1 MGGWGSG
8 VGRGG
13 ELGKSLRSC
22 SGRAAP
28 PSSPRSRAC
37 AAGRGREAAAPGGRE
52 AGSLVA
58 GAMDRTAAAG
68 VGVSSAG
75 IGKKGAHVLATA
87 DATDVAAEDVSKV
100 TVKGKEAGERKLM
113 IGALCAFGLGLAGL
127 AGLYAHLLPRMRAF
141 GGEARLPHSMEDIKA
156 LLVVLERWFEVAPGE
171 VLSLFCSTYIFM
183 MTFAIPGSIALSVLA
198 GALFGFGYGMALVV
212 FCCLVGACMCYAA
225 SMAVGRPLALWLW
238 PVKLRLFQDEV
249 GKRRHRLLWY
259 MAFIRVTPAFPN
271 VFVNVAAP
279 IVGIPFNIFLATTLL
294 GLCVT
299 QSVPVKGGL
308 EISKLNSLSEIYTRS
323 LPMMCMLSMI
333 LLAPL
338 LLPLLLRKKGKG
350 RRRADDK
357 LPPV

>member
-1 MGGWGSG
+1 MLIMLDDRINSTAPQILRPTATRMTLSEPLMGGDDARKMKNWQKT
-8 VGRGG
+8 V
-13 ELGKSLRSC
+13 
-22 SGRAAP
+22 RARRRAP
-28 PSSPRSRAC
+28 PS
-37 AAGRGREAAAPGGRE
+37 
-52 AGSLVA
+52 
-58 GAMDRTAAAG
+58 T
-68 VGVSSAG
+68 SAG
-75 IGKKGAHVLATA
+75 
-87 DATDVAAEDVSKV
+87 
-100 TVKGKEAGERKLM
+100 LM
-113 IGALCAFGLGLAGL
+113 LS
-127 AGLYAHLLPRMRAF
+127 LLPRHVLPCLMCAQSECR
-141 GGEARLPHSMEDIKA
+141 GTTRTHISAR
-156 LLVVLERWFEVAPGE
+156 VQ
-171 VLSLFCSTYIFM
+171 IFM

-198 GALFGFGYGMALVV
+198 GALFGFGYGVALVV

-279 IVGIPFNIFLATTLL
+279 IVGIHFNIFLATTLL

-357 LPPV
+357 LPPVCRKEVTLEILDHARDRQAP